1 MVYSITKL
9 VLERLKEDAGQM
21 TKDEEFKA
29 VESTVSKGAV
39 IIGIALHKM

>member
-9 VLERLKEDAGQM
+9 VLERLKDAGQM